1 MKVFHL
7 HSTHRASRRTHDLRH
22 THATILIAG
31 GKPLKMVA
39 ERLGHAD
46 PAITLRV
53 YAHVMPGNQ
62 REAADW
68 FAALVESA

>member
-1 MKVFHL
+1 
-7 HSTHRASRRTHDLRH
+7 
-22 THATILIAG
+22 
-31 GKPLKMVA
+31 MVA

-68 FAALVESA
+68 FAALVASA